1 MLAPTSQKALLHP
14 HLVRTAFRNCA
25 TTSAEIFAAKG
36 IAGLYAG
43 MMVKSIYLGGSG
55 ALLAVLV
62 PRFKE
67 LWGCTAE

>member
-1 MLAPTSQKALLHP
+1 
-14 HLVRTAFRNCA
+14 
-25 TTSAEIFAAKG
+25 
-36 IAGLYAG
+36 
-43 MMVKSIYLGGSG
+43 MVKSIYLGGSG